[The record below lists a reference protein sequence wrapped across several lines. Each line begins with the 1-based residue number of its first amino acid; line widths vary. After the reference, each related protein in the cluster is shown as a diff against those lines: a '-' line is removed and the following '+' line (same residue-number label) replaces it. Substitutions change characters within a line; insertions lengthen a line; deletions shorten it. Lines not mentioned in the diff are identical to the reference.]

1 MGMHDVVKQHCSSS
15 LLVYSGHFTII
26 N

>member
-1 MGMHDVVKQHCSSS
+1 MHDVVKQHCSSS